1 MNLSD
6 RIQNYKQ
13 QKEDAQNAAE
23 RALHEASD
31 KAITTAFQRVA
42 KNEDALVRAAVEDS
56 SIRVCLA
63 QYRAEDKGLFL
74 ARLLGGKPIPQAVA
88 ENISEDMVKNNEGY
102 QSLARQFATAGY
114 ETKFAQLYIMPKNGP
129 HGLDELWA
137 LSSVL
142 PEEPNKPRC
151 TTRETGGEGENRE
164 Q

>member
-23 RALHEASD
+23 RALNEASD

-42 KNEDALVRAAVEDS
+42 KNEDALVYAAVEDGC
-56 SIRVCLA
+56 IRVCLA
-63 QYRAEDKGLFL
+63 QYRAGDTGLFL
-74 ARLLGGKPIPQAVA
+74 SRLLGGKPIPQEVA
-88 ENISEDMVKNNEGY
+88 ENISEDMVQSNEGY
-102 QSLARQFATAGY
+102 LSLAHQFAAAGY
-114 ETKFAQLYIMPKNGP
+114 ETDLVQLYTMPKNGP

-142 PEEPNKPRC
+142 PAEPKAEQKPSKNN
-151 TTRETGGEGENRE
+151 GGSHAHGM
-164 Q
+164 